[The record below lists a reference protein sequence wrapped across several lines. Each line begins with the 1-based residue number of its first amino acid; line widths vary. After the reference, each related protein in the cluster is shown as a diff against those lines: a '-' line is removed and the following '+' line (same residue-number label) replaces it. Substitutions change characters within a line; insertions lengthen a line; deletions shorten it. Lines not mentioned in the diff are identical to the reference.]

1 MTPTIKVG
9 SGSRKNSSQGIFRR
23 RAMRMVLPVVSM
35 LVVLLGCATS
45 NDSSSAER
53 KAQAERFFRGVYGC
67 DPSAVDE
74 LAADSVVMSYPIFA
88 ELYNTLTFR
97 GQEAVRGFAE
107 RFCSR
112 WKEAQFTF
120 HKSLADGDD
129 VVLVWSFRAR
139 FVGSESPGGPV
150 PGEEQ
155 EWGGITLYQF
165 DDSGKIAAE
174 IGEESTPGPMARVA
188 GERPTG

>member
-1 MTPTIKVG
+1 MKT
-9 SGSRKNSSQGIFRR
+9 
-23 RAMRMVLPVVSM
+23 VLAILPM
-35 LVVLLGCATS
+35 LLMLIGCSTS
-45 NDSSSAER
+45 DDSPAAER

-67 DPSAVDE
+67 SPSVVDE
-74 LAADSVVMSYPIFA
+74 LAADSVKMSYPIFA
-88 ELYNTLTFR
+88 ELYNTSAFR
-97 GQEAVRGFAE
+97 GKEAVRGFAE

-112 WKEAQFTF
+112 WEEAQFTF
-120 HKSLADGDD
+120 HESLADGDN

-155 EWGGITLYQF
+155 GWGGITLYQF

-174 IGEESTPGPMARVA
+174 IGEESTPGPMARIA
-188 GERPTG
+188 G

>member
-1 MTPTIKVG
+1 
-9 SGSRKNSSQGIFRR
+9 
-23 RAMRMVLPVVSM
+23 MVLAVSSM
-35 LVVLLGCATS
+35 LVVLLGCADS
-45 NDSSSAER
+45 NDSLTAER

-67 DPSAVDE
+67 SPSVVDE

-88 ELYNTLTFR
+88 ELYDTPAFR

-107 RFCSR
+107 RFCDR
-112 WKEAQFTF
+112 WNEARFTF
-120 HKSLADGDD
+120 HASLADGDN

-139 FVGSESPGGPV
+139 FVGTESPGGPV

-155 EWGGITLYQF
+155 GWGGITLYRF
-165 DDSGKIAAE
+165 DASGKIAAE

-188 GERPTG
+188 GAPTG

>member
-1 MTPTIKVG
+1 MKT
-9 SGSRKNSSQGIFRR
+9 
-23 RAMRMVLPVVSM
+23 VLAALSM
-35 LVVLLGCATS
+35 LLVLIGCATS
-45 NDSSSAER
+45 DDIPATER

-67 DPSAVDE
+67 NPSVVDE
-74 LAADSVVMSYPIFA
+74 LAADSVEMSYPIFA
-88 ELYNTLTFR
+88 ELYNTPAFR

-120 HKSLADGDD
+120 HESLADGDN

-150 PGEEQ
+150 SGEEQ
-155 EWGGITLYQF
+155 GWGGITLYQF

-188 GERPTG
+188 G